1 MTIKTCRNENEKYI
15 IDAIIKTF
23 NIDPDKISIKGWG
36 WNYLLLERKDRE
48 YEICSFTEDC
58 EEITIHLNKYG
69 FKDAGLLREIT
80 EESAETI
87 ANNIKEKSHTNKK
100 IYVYEIESEV
110 LEEWGVY
117 SRNRLYPT
125 LQELRRK

>member
-1 MTIKTCRNENEKYI
+1 MTIKTCRNENEKYV

-23 NIDPDKISIKGWG
+23 KIDPDKISIRGWR

-100 IYVYEIESEV
+100 IYVYEIESGV
-110 LEEWGVY
+110 LERWGVY
-117 SRNRLYPT
+117 PRHRLYPT